1 MIAMRLHCFTR
12 EESVEYPLV
21 HNVIEEIYKKFVGG
35 TVDLGF
41 H

>member
-1 MIAMRLHCFTR
+1 MIVMRLHYFTTR
-12 EESVEYPLV
+12 VEYPLV
-21 HNVIEEIYKKFVGG
+21 HNVIEEIYEKVAGG